1 MLKPIINKK
10 EFEQLESLWAQ
21 MRSVEDFR
29 SIREKIKTL
38 KENIPS

>member
-1 MLKPIINKK
+1 MLKPIINKE

-29 SIREKIKTL
+29 SIRKKIKAL
-38 KENIPS
+38 KENVSS